1 MTITEFLEARQM
13 TVNAFSRLLGC
24 HQPDLTR
31 WAKGTRSVPAHWC
44 VAIEQKTDGAVTRKD
59 LRPDDFAQIWPE
71 LAA

>member
-1 MTITEFLEARQM
+1 MTITEFLETRQM

-31 WAKGTRSVPAHWC
+31 WAKGTRPVPAHWC
-44 VAIEQKTDGAVTRKD
+44 VVIEQKTDGAVTRKD
-59 LRPDDFAQIWPE
+59 LRPNDFAQIWPE